1 MPKLGSFGT
10 GSLRPSG
17 FQGIPTQSPTGQFVQ
32 TTPGSYTWKVP
43 ANVTKVNILLLG
55 GGGGGGGQGRN
66 ASGGGGGSLTYA
78 NNVPVSPNSVIS
90 YQVGAGGSVNGD
102 GGISWFNNSTYLY
115 ANGGSK
121 GTAVATNAAG
131 EATYTVSTAG
141 GTSYTTSYSL
151 RTTGSTTGAL
161 GTYYL
166 NTWTC
171 PEGVWSISVALVS
184 AGGGGGPSLTDTV
197 GGVSSTS
204 NLGGVG
210 GQGGGFSYRNNLSV
224 IPGTVYLIHIGSRGN
239 NNTSSPTSWTTTT
252 SGTMGGDS
260 IFFNVVGIYATAVT
274 SGTYITMNDVSNLQ
288 VNATIVFTGATSYG
302 GIETPNVKYI
312 ITSVNA
318 TNKTIQVKKTYGSG
332 VSSITSF
339 TNNTGFNLSAVSTT
353 IMASGGVPGHGLG
366 TTPAANATIAGG
378 SGTYNIR
385 FGTSGADGGR
395 GGVPTTSSRIGGG
408 GGGAGGYSGVGGN
421 GGAPSGNTGAAGA
434 TGTGGSGGGGSSG
447 AYKTAIT
454 YTVSTT
460 GQTGSGSSTLLWIN
474 STPALTVSPVGATV
488 TKVSGTGAFA
498 AGTTITQFT
507 ANSWIQLSAQPTTTF
522 TSGATFTINVTG
534 YSGGGGGGGVELQGS
549 GTAGAATTAPVS
561 SSNPTVYAG
570 RVGSDY
576 TPNVSQNTTVYQ
588 TDPTGASSQMYGGG
602 GGGASAR
609 SSDIGLGADGG
620 TGGSGAVRIIWA
632 GSKDVSST
640 TNATVSPTVAYA
652 TSGYQGG
659 GGGGAA
665 GYAGNGGRG
674 GSAYPSIDTVGGA
687 GGWEF
692 TGTPVG
698 DETFSFFGGGGG
710 GSFTG
715 ASSQGYW
722 PAEAATGGSGAG
734 GGGSAQTDSLGTQ
747 AYGGGGVSYLGQSS
761 VNSAGNA
768 TTAGP
773 AKTAGQSAGAATNGG
788 SGGMDGTSSAGGS
801 YGGGGAGGY
810 NGGIGQGG
818 FFRVIWGEGRRYPS
832 TFTQDLVQAGGFTS
846 GLTYKIAVLG
856 STSQNQWNILAGTT
870 GSPITY
876 DVGQTFTAAN
886 ITGSYG
892 SGSAYLA

>member
-17 FQGIPTQSPTGQFVQ
+17 FQGIPTQSPTGQFFQ

-78 NNVPVSPNSVIS
+78 NNVTVSPNSVIS

-102 GGISWFNNSTYLY
+102 GGISWFKNSTYLY

-131 EATYTVSTAG
+131 EASYFVTTTNYV
-141 GTSYTTSYSL
+141 SYTTSYPN

-161 GTYYL
+161 GSYSMF
-166 NTWTC
+166 NWTC
-171 PEGVWSISVALVS
+171 PEGVWSVSVVLV
-184 AGGGGGPSLTDTV
+184 AGGGGSSPYLTDTV
-197 GGVSSTS
+197 GGATTTS

-210 GQGGGFSYRNNLSV
+210 GQGGAFSYRNNISV
-224 IPGTVYLIHIGSRGN
+224 IPGTVYKLHVGSKGSN
-239 NNTSSPTSWTTTT
+239 NATSPTSWTNTN

-260 IFFNVVGIYATAVT
+260 IFFNIIGIYATAVT
-274 SGTYITMNDVSNLQ
+274 SGTYITMNDVSNLS

-302 GIETPNVKYI
+302 GIETPDIKYI
-312 ITSVNA
+312 ITSVNT
-318 TNKTIQVKKTYGSG
+318 TNKTIQVKKSYGSG
-332 VSSITSF
+332 VTSITTF
-339 TNNTGFNLSAVSTT
+339 TNATGFNLSAVSTT
-353 IMASGGVPGHGLG
+353 IMASGGVPGHGSA
-366 TTPAANATIAGG
+366 TTPVANSTLSGG
-378 SGTYNIR
+378 SGTNNIR
-385 FGTSGADGGR
+385 FGTGGGDGGV
-395 GGVPTTSSRIGGG
+395 GGVPSSSSRIGGG
-408 GGGAGGYSGVGGN
+408 GGGAGGYGSFGGLGGSPN
-421 GGAPSGNTGAAGA
+421 GNTAAAGGAAATSSGG
-434 TGTGGSGGGGSSG
+434 GGGGSSG
-447 AYKTAIT
+447 AYRSTADN
-454 YTVSTT
+454 YTST
-460 GQTGSGSSTLLWIN
+460 SASSATTIYF
-474 STPALTVSPVGATV
+474 SPALLYTYSGAAIS
-488 TKVSGTGAFA
+488 KSGTGAGAFA
-498 AGTTITQFT
+498 PGTTVSGNAGFSYATLSATPTTAFAGT
-507 ANSWIQLSAQPTTTF
+507 NV
-522 TSGATFTINVTG
+522 TFTITVTG
-534 YSGGGGGGGVELQGS
+534 YSGAGGGGGVQLQGKYGDGSATLAPSSGSANPSVYAGKVGSPWVAVTQRVNLYNTDSSGPASQYYGGGGGGG
-549 GTAGAATTAPVS
+549 
-561 SSNPTVYAG
+561 
-570 RVGSDY
+570 
-576 TPNVSQNTTVYQ
+576 
-588 TDPTGASSQMYGGG
+588 
-602 GGGASAR
+602 SAR
-609 SSDIGLGADGG
+609 SSDGELAHSGGAGG
-620 TGGSGAVRIIWA
+620 DGAVRIIWA

-640 TNATVSPTVAYA
+640 SNATVSTVTFS

-665 GYAGNGGRG
+665 GYAGDGGMG
-674 GSAYPSIDTVGGA
+674 GPSYPLIDTVGGA
-687 GGWEF
+687 GGWAF

-698 DETFSFFGGGGG
+698 DETFSFYGGGGG

-715 ASSQGYW
+715 ASTQGYW
-722 PAEAATGGSGAG
+722 PAGAATGGSGAG
-734 GGGSAQTDSLGTQ
+734 GGGSAQTSSSGTQ

-801 YGGGGAGGY
+801 YGGGGGGGY
-810 NGGIGQGG
+810 NGGTGQGG

-846 GLTYKIAVLG
+846 GLTYKIAVIG